1 MTAVVLVPGL
11 SGRPER
17 DFWFLAPMLARTHQV
32 ETVSFAD
39 PAEPSDPDAL
49 LARIGEAVARSGETP
64 ILVGYGLGAP
74 AAVSYAA
81 LHPLDV
87 TGLVL
92 VAGWLTPSLA
102 LEHYAKVWRR
112 LASKAPFALPEVIA
126 GYLYS
131 ADGFATVREPE
142 TGAHTDGLLE
152 WALHLD
158 VSEHAALVQCPTLV
172 IGCANDQV
180 VSTHQ
185 SKLLFGAIPDA
196 RYTEL
201 RSGHAVVDERPAE
214 LLHLITGFTADP
226 ARYAPGTIVEEAR
239 P

>member
-1 MTAVVLVPGL
+1 MTAIVLVPGL
-11 SGRPER
+11 SGLPER

-32 ETVSFAD
+32 ETVSFA
-39 PAEPSDPDAL
+39 EPREDAGPEAL
-49 LARIGEAVARSGETP
+49 SACIGDAVARTGEAP
-64 ILVGYGLGAP
+64 IVVGYGLGAP
-74 AAVSYAA
+74 LAVSFAA
-81 LHPLDV
+81 AHPLEV

-102 LEHYAKVWRR
+102 LEHYARVWRR
-112 LASKAPFALPEVIA
+112 LATKAPFALPEVIA

-142 TGAHTDGLLE
+142 TGPHTEVLLE
-152 WALHLD
+152 QALHLD
-158 VSEHAALVQCPTLV
+158 VSDDAALVQCPTLV
-172 IGCANDQV
+172 VGCANDQV

-214 LLHLITGFTADP
+214 LLHLIAGFAADP
-226 ARYAPGTIVEEAR
+226 ARYAPGAIVEEAR